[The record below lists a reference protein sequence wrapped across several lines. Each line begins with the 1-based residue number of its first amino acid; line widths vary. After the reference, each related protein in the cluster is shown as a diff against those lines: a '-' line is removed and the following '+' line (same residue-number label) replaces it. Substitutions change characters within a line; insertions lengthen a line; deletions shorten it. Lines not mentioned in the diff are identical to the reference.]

1 MRSRNNFKIKE
12 IVGKEPLIINQMN
25 PVSNKFK
32 LYLYK
37 SIRVFYTSFYFY
49 FFPLIVVYLPIS
61 TILHDIGQFE
71 D

>member
-1 MRSRNNFKIKE
+1 MKSRNNFKIKE

-37 SIRVFYTSFYFY
+37 LLRVFYTSFYFY

-61 TILHDIGQFE
+61 RILNDIGQF
-71 D
+71 